1 MNRNEYR
8 RAFIMLRAAQPGYGG
23 HVRLERR
30 TLTAGMYFMV
40 SAPQSVDALTAMLAG
55 QRDGA
60 YYAASLGELTRD
72 RRGQLT
78 LARSFDPRNIDGR
91 PLEAYAWVVLARA
104 EAPCAVVLTGNVDG
118 SRPMDPAALQRAV
131 EALLAPPE
139 PPPASDL
146 PEPDEPPVPEADP
159 PVPEVPEAPQPPAED
174 IRIYTRVRQAAP
186 APKEEAAASEEETPA
201 PQDEAPAPRE
211 EAPALQE
218 EAPAPREEAP
228 VEAVAE
234 PPAGE
239 GVGEAAGA
247 DERTTAARQLGLD
260 ITRAWP
266 GPAEALR
273 RLFATQVP
281 AQTPLGDGFVY
292 VRAPQPG
299 GGQCYL
305 AGLKAAEGRPAA
317 LRYAVP
323 GRQSPQP
330 PAGLEAYRYIG
341 EDPEGY
347 WVMDVS
353 L

>member
-1 MNRNEYR
+1 MNKNEYR

-60 YYAASLGELTRD
+60 YYAASLGELRRD

-104 EAPCAVVLTGNVDG
+104 EEPCAVVLTGNVDG

-146 PEPDEPPVPEADP
+146 PEPDEPPLKVPEADP
-159 PVPEVPEAPQPPAED
+159 PAPEVREAPQPEAPAED
-174 IRIYTRVRQAAP
+174 IRIYTRARPAAP
-186 APKEEAAASEEETPA
+186 VKV
-201 PQDEAPAPRE
+201 EAPAPV
-211 EAPALQE
+211 EAPA
-218 EAPAPREEAP
+218 EAPAEAV
-228 VEAVAE
+228 VEAVAAQACE
-234 PPAGE
+234 GNAGE
-239 GVGEAAGA
+239 AAEAEVEEAAGA
-247 DERTTAARQLGLD
+247 ADKTTAARQLGLD

-266 GPAEALR
+266 PAAEPVR
-273 RLFATQVP
+273 RLFATQAP
-281 AQTPLGDGFVY
+281 AQDAPEDGYTY
-292 VRAPQPG
+292 VRAPMPEQSG
-299 GGQCYL
+299 CAGSL
-305 AGLKAAEGRPAA
+305 VGLKAQGGAITGLRCA
-317 LRYAVP
+317 LPGRYAP
-323 GRQSPQP
+323 EP
-330 PAGLEAYRYIG
+330 PAGMEGYAWTG
-341 EDPEGY
+341 DGGAGY
-347 WVMDVS
+347 WVLDVS
-353 L
+353 M